1 VHALPIHLQYAYT
14 HHSIDWLDL
23 LMLGEEPCDGRVG
36 CCQDRGPV
44 QQRRPGP
51 GLQHGVQEDRHQR
64 ARLPDGPPQRRLPVR
79 QLLMHGS
86 DLSHQIN
93 RDAVIINEQ

>member
-1 VHALPIHLQYAYT
+1 
-14 HHSIDWLDL
+14 
-23 LMLGEEPCDGRVG
+23 MLGEEPCDGRVG